1 MRVFLCIDLGEKRI
15 GLATGSLDAR
25 LAASLG
31 FIEHKSRRLD
41 IERIQSVTV
50 KNSVTDIVIGL
61 SLQEDGTPNS
71 MGRHALSFGKVLEE
85 TTGLPVTYWDETLST
100 RDAKDLRLETGAS
113 RKDRRGHQDALAAAL
128 ILQSFFDSQIKQD
141 FSHS

>member
-1 MRVFLCIDLGEKRI
+1 V
-15 GLATGSLDAR
+15 
-25 LAASLG
+25 
-31 FIEHKSRRLD
+31 D
-41 IERIQSVTV
+41 IERIQSLAV

-71 MGRHALSFGKVLEE
+71 MGRHALSFGRALEE
-85 TTGLPVTYWDETLST
+85 MTGLPVTYWDETLST
-100 RDAKDLRLETGAS
+100 RDAKDLRLETGAN